1 MVFIRSAQQF
11 LQTEWVAR
19 LRVTESR
26 VSPNLTTYM
35 WQYLIFAVK
44 IDPSK
49 ERLKEALTQL
59 RSREQTIGELRADL
73 IESQE
78 QLESANKDID
88 FYQHEKKRLMSASSF
103 HGETYESTG
112 QQVRAMQTERAE
124 LLKQLD
130 AARGQTGLANEAVDR
145 IQALLNNERKVN
157 ASLRQKQELTTLQAD
172 IKHAQ
177 DSIVAEEQRSL
188 SLQHEIRLLQNTILA
203 LKNEVAAVKADEQA
217 AVAAAVIERQKQDAL
232 KDDVKAL
239 ENKLRAEVLS
249 SVQATAERNAH
260 QPNSPPSRNDLNSIA
275 RKDYP
280 RFPTGRTQSD
290 RDSGP
295 AMGGAAG
302 FPRSQTTSPTPQ
314 AKSPGTETGFRTIHG
329 QHRPD
334 GSLGGYR
341 SDRAV
346 QRTPSD
352 NLYESSV
359 QNGQSGERAL
369 SSQTSRSDGQSVTSS
384 DEAQPGQGWGTP
396 PKRKNET
403 ERTRWG

>member
-1 MVFIRSAQQF
+1 
-11 LQTEWVAR
+11 
-19 LRVTESR
+19 
-26 VSPNLTTYM
+26 
-35 WQYLIFAVK
+35 
-44 IDPSK
+44 
-49 ERLKEALTQL
+49 
-59 RSREQTIGELRADL
+59 
-73 IESQE
+73 
-78 QLESANKDID
+78 
-88 FYQHEKKRLMSASSF
+88 
-103 HGETYESTG
+103 
-112 QQVRAMQTERAE
+112 
-124 LLKQLD
+124 
-130 AARGQTGLANEAVDR
+130 
-145 IQALLNNERKVN
+145 
-157 ASLRQKQELTTLQAD
+157 
-172 IKHAQ
+172 
-177 DSIVAEEQRSL
+177 
-188 SLQHEIRLLQNTILA
+188 
-203 LKNEVAAVKADEQA
+203 
-217 AVAAAVIERQKQDAL
+217 L

-249 SVQATAERNAH
+249 SVQATAERNANH
-260 QPNSPPSRNDLNSIA
+260 PRSPPSRNDLNSIA

-369 SSQTSRSDGQSVTSS
+369 SSQTSRSDGQSVTSGNS
-384 DEAQPGQGWGTP
+384 GRRSCCGGRPRFLSHCSSKVKDSS
-396 PKRKNET
+396 
-403 ERTRWG
+403 

>member
-1 MVFIRSAQQF
+1 M
-11 LQTEWVAR
+11 
-19 LRVTESR
+19 
-26 VSPNLTTYM
+26 
-35 WQYLIFAVK
+35 
-44 IDPSK
+44 
-49 ERLKEALTQL
+49 LTQL
-59 RSREQTIGELRADL
+59 RSREQTIDELKADL

-112 QQVRAMQTERAE
+112 QQVKAMQTERAE

-145 IQALLNNERKVN
+145 IQALLNNERKTN
-157 ASLRQKQELTTLQAD
+157 ASLRQKQELTTLQD
-172 IKHAQ
+172 EIKHTQ
-177 DSIVAEEQRSL
+177 DSIAAERQKSL
-188 SLQHEIRLLQNTILA
+188 GLQLEIRVLQETIFA
-203 LKNEVAAVKADEQA
+203 LKNEVAAVQADEQA
-217 AVAAAVIERQKQDAL
+217 AVAAAVTEQHKQDAL
-232 KDDVKAL
+232 KEDIKVL

-260 QPNSPPSRNDLNSIA
+260 QPNSPPSRKELNPIA

-280 RFPTGRTQSD
+280 RLPAGRAQGD
-290 RDSGP
+290 RDHGS
-295 AMGGAAG
+295 AVGGAAR

-314 AKSPGTETGFRTIHG
+314 AKSLGTETGFRTIHG

-341 SDRAV
+341 LDRAL

-359 QNGQSGERAL
+359 RNGQSGERTL
-369 SSQTSRSDGQSVTSS
+369 SPQTSRSDGQSVTSS
-384 DEAQPGQGWGTP
+384 DEAQPGQEWGTP

-403 ERTRWG
+403 ERTHWG